1 MAVLGWRPVSGS
13 GALDPDIEAVAIEH
27 GLKLMLPASLIL
39 LSEEAPD
46 PLASGRPP
54 EGRTD
59 LRSVA
64 LVTIDGED
72 ARDFDDAVHC
82 RMDGKGRLVLTV
94 AIADVSHFIAE
105 GSPLDKEACS
115 RGTSAYF
122 PGMVLPMLPE
132 RYSEGLCSLRPD
144 EDRLCLGFQV
154 AVDSDGRVGDSRFF
168 ECVIRSRRRLTYVE
182 AQAHLD
188 GRAKVKDR
196 EAAGSLETLS
206 KLCDILE
213 RQRRARGGLQ
223 LELSSTEPVIK
234 GGKVTGFVTSGRLK
248 AHRIIEE
255 CMLLANT
262 CAAEYL
268 LENRYPFLYRVHPPP
283 PEERVSRLR
292 DVLRCMGVKAGDL
305 TTAEGLMA
313 VASKFRNRSPL
324 VVDVMTRNVLRT
336 LESAVYTPDNIGHF
350 GLGYDAYAHFT
361 SPIRRYPDLTV
372 HRAIKAVMRRERPPS
387 DLAERLRSLG
397 AHCTEREQA
406 ADRASLNVIS
416 RKVGRTLLG
425 KIGKKVKGVVSGM
438 ARSGMFVTMEG
449 GVDGMIRFSGMDDY
463 YEVNP
468 SKVQAKGRKSG
479 RSFNVGMEVT
489 VRIEEVSKADGRC
502 AVSLA

>member
-1 MAVLGWRPVSGS
+1 MSDPSH
-13 GALDPDIEAVAIEH
+13 LDPDIEAVAMEY
-27 GLKLMLPASLIL
+27 GLKLMMPTSLL
-39 LSEEAPD
+39 RLSEEAKD
-46 PLASGRPP
+46 PLASGNAVS
-54 EGRTD
+54 GRDD
-59 LRSVA
+59 LRGKP

-82 RMDGKGRLVLTV
+82 ETDGKGRLVLTV

-105 GSPLDKEACS
+105 GSPLDAEACS

-144 EDRLCLGFQV
+144 EDRLCLGFRA
-154 AVDSDGRVGDSRFF
+154 AVGPDGRAAGIRFF
-168 ECVIRSRRRLTYVE
+168 ECVIRSRRRLTYTE
-182 AQAHLD
+182 AQDHLD
-188 GRAKVKDR
+188 GRGKLEDR
-196 EAAGSLETLS
+196 EAAASLESLS
-206 KLCDILE
+206 RLCDILE
-213 RQRRARGGLQ
+213 SRRRDRGGLQ
-223 LELSSTEPVIK
+223 LELSTTDPVIK

-268 LENRYPFLYRVHPPP
+268 LENRHPFLYRVHPPP

-372 HRAIKAVMRRERPPS
+372 HRAIKAVMRGERPPA
-387 DLAERLRSLG
+387 DLAERLRTLG

-425 KIGKKVKGVVSGM
+425 RIGKKVKGVVSGM

-449 GVDGMIRFSGMDDY
+449 GVDGMVRFSGMDDY

-468 SKVQAKGRKSG
+468 SRVQAKGRRSG